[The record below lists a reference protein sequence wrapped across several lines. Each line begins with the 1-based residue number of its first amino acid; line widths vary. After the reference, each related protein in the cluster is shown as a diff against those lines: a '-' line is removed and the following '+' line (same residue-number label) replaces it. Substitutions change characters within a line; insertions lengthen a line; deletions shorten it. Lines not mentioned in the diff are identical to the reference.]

1 MFTPIH
7 YSRYSYSKGP
17 SISIE
22 YLHRSN
28 KKYQTVQICF
38 TVEIIHTYKSV
49 KNCYKQCHGCTC
61 DSEHYDHK
69 EHSVQNLFLSTNSE
83 KQCGYNPK
91 ILSVDAPGK
100 IISLNMIQISAPNGY
115 NNEMYNLLVFY
126 TQNNEKNENNLF
138 LNVYRISYD
147 RCSILQPGSYYRGH
161 YKCLRLILTIPIIL
175 KPINHLAE
183 QVTLPSFTRMF
194 PLHPLKNMTFMRC
207 DKRVMLRLVTC
218 GQIMSFLIRLI
229 PTYKTFRHSKKVYNK
244 IEMSIMSRVY
254 NKYFNTYFKTF
265 SVLHADSENVTI
277 PSFRLIWDEMQNN
290 LIGIREINPF

>member
-7 YSRYSYSKGP
+7 YSRYSYSEGP

-69 EHSVQNLFLSTNSE
+69 EHSVQSLFLSTNSE

-100 IISLNMIQISAPNGY
+100 IISLNMIQISGY
-115 NNEMYNLLVFY
+115 DNNKMYNLLVLY
-126 TQNNEKNENNLF
+126 TKGDEMNLF

-147 RCSILQPGSYYRGH
+147 CSSILQPASYSKGH
-161 YKCLRLILTIPIIL
+161 YKCVRWILAIPLIF
-175 KPINHLAE
+175 KPVNHLAE
-183 QVTLPSFTRMF
+183 KVSFPSLSRMF

-207 DKRVMLRLVTC
+207 DKRVLLRLATC

-229 PTYKTFRHSKKVYNK
+229 PIYKTFRHPKKVYNK
-244 IEMSIMSRVY
+244 IEISIMSRVY
-254 NKYFNTYFKTF
+254 NKYFNTYFKSF
-265 SVLHADSENVTI
+265 SVLHKESENGLI
-277 PSFRLIWDEMQNN
+277 PSFHLIWDETQNN
-290 LIGIREINPF
+290 LIGFRKINPF